1 MYYNIR
7 LDWNPKVIGVKN
19 GIYQLE
25 LDKKAY
31 DKNLYKELE
40 TLFLDGE
47 LIPNE
52 QLPEIDL
59 KFYFKKLKS
68 TKMTDFMSFSP
79 YMKHCHFLVN
89 KSTKDLF
96 NNFNIQQHIFFDSI
110 IIDSFND
117 VINENY
123 MLFHCP
129 LQDWDVVD
137 FSKSI
142 FITGGFGNI
151 PYTEIQFENE
161 NELKNFDGIT
171 KIKSLGLTDKFDKSL
186 DFFHTRI
193 GGLFVSKRL
202 KLALEDKMV
211 SGILFNND
219 VEIFQT

>member
-7 LDWNPKVIGVKN
+7 LDWNPKIIGVKN

-25 LDKKAY
+25 LDRKIY
-31 DKNLYKELE
+31 NKNLYKEIE
-40 TLFLDGE
+40 KLFLFGE

-52 QLPEIDL
+52 QLPEIDF

-68 TKMTDFMSFSP
+68 AKMTDFMSFTP
-79 YMKHCHFLVN
+79 YMKHCHFLIN
-89 KSTKDLF
+89 KSIKDLF
-96 NNFNIQQHIFFDSI
+96 NNFNIQQHNFFDSI
-110 IIDSFND
+110 IVDSFNEI
-117 VINENY
+117 INENY

-202 KLALEDKMV
+202 KLALEDKIV

-219 VEIFQT
+219 VEIFYT